1 MSKSTTAQTETAKTF
16 EEQILEL
23 LERNPDF
30 DPATVARIAS
40 QKKNADNAKVK
51 KEKIKEARA
60 LIEQFHISH
69 NAVFPSKPWIEEM
82 KAKEAKATPPDGVK
96 TAPKSTSKTKTA
108 KPPANA

>member
-1 MSKSTTAQTETAKTF
+1 MSETIPAQTETEKTF
-16 EEQILEL
+16 EEQVLEL
-23 LERNPDF
+23 LERNPGF
-30 DPATVARIAS
+30 DPATVAKIAS

-82 KAKEAKATPPDGVK
+82 KAKEGKATASDGVK
-96 TAPKSTSKTKTA
+96 TAPKGTSKTKTPKA
-108 KPPANA
+108 PANA